1 MKSLISM
8 LGLVCMLLA
17 IIMPTFGQAR
27 TALEVKAVEEGRAA
41 TSAVFPNHDYA
52 VHQVGEMQLY
62 ITNFGIFGRGLATSI
77 DDPPVPPSCE
87 YPKGSNSCYLFGG
100 AFWVGAVV
108 GQDTLVSVGHDGWS
122 NLQEMYPDEFPGGGL
137 IHRSLNDPLTPD
149 AVSEEDIIGIYYDT
163 LVTTTNIDEIEGRW
177 HRPLGIRITQN
188 SYAWSYPHTDDFV
201 LFDMH
206 IENIGVE
213 ELHDVYIGIYVDGDV
228 GAEPIDANWGYSDDI
243 CGFLRA
249 VPIQHG
255 SCTFMDTVNL
265 AWLADNNGDPYSGV
279 YEAQSVP
286 HVTATSLL
294 RTPSPETN
302 ISFNWW
308 LSNATPSLDFGPRER
323 AYTGAWEEPF
333 RDFTTGGLGTPSG
346 DRNKYYIM
354 RNREFD
360 YDQIWTA
367 AIGPD
372 DPLWLYPPQSQALN
386 FSDGYDT
393 RYLLSFGP
401 FDISPGQSQP
411 LSFAYVGGKNLHTN
425 PDNLDNLSWANYD
438 PNEYYWNLDFSDLVN
453 NRRWASWVYD
463 TPGYDTD
470 GDGYA
475 GKMRTCCTGPSDCEQ
490 YYYEGDGVPDFK
502 ASFPPQAPMMRA
514 EEIGGGR
521 VMVKWNG
528 LYSETTPDM
537 LTKALDFE
545 GYNVY
550 FGLDDGP
557 SSLALLAAYDLENF
571 TKFVWVVDVLNPNG
585 VWRAYDNPYL
595 TRELRCLYA
604 SSCDDVSFVPQDYTA
619 DDPLAFGDSLFYF
632 APVGANAS
640 EFGVTT
646 PIEKTYPDQS
656 YPSTLNPAEADS
668 SELTEDGHFKYFE
681 YELSVSDLIPGVTY
695 CYGVTATDFGFP
707 QAGVAP
713 FESSVDMT
721 LICMATSGGCCI
733 GQRGNV
739 DGSLDEA
746 ADISDLVGLVS
757 YVFYEGDR
765 PGCEAEADLNDDNNI
780 DLVDI
785 VILVD
790 YFFRGGPP
798 PIACP

>member
-1 MKSLISM
+1 MR
-8 LGLVCMLLA
+8 C
-17 IIMPTFGQAR
+17 
-27 TALEVKAVEEGRAA
+27 
-41 TSAVFPNHDYA
+41 
-52 VHQVGEMQLY
+52 
-62 ITNFGIFGRGLATSI
+62 
-77 DDPPVPPSCE
+77 C
-87 YPKGSNSCYLFGG
+87 
-100 AFWVGAVV
+100 
-108 GQDTLVSVGHDGWS
+108 
-122 NLQEMYPDEFPGGGL
+122 
-137 IHRSLNDPLTPD
+137 
-149 AVSEEDIIGIYYDT
+149 
-163 LVTTTNIDEIEGRW
+163 
-177 HRPLGIRITQN
+177 
-188 SYAWSYPHTDDFV
+188 
-201 LFDMH
+201 
-206 IENIGVE
+206 
-213 ELHDVYIGIYVDGDV
+213 
-228 GAEPIDANWGYSDDI
+228 NW
-243 CGFLRA
+243 
-249 VPIQHG
+249 
-255 SCTFMDTVNL
+255 
-265 AWLADNNGDPYSGV
+265 
-279 YEAQSVP
+279 
-286 HVTATSLL
+286 
-294 RTPSPETN
+294 
-302 ISFNWW
+302 
-308 LSNATPSLDFGPRER
+308 
-323 AYTGAWEEPF
+323 
-333 RDFTTGGLGTPSG
+333 
-346 DRNKYYIM
+346 
-354 RNREFD
+354 
-360 YDQIWTA
+360 
-367 AIGPD
+367 PD
-372 DPLWLYPPQSQALN
+372 D
-386 FSDGYDT
+386 
-393 RYLLSFGP
+393 
-401 FDISPGQSQP
+401 
-411 LSFAYVGGKNLHTN
+411 
-425 PDNLDNLSWANYD
+425 
-438 PNEYYWNLDFSDLVN
+438 
-453 NRRWASWVYD
+453 
-463 TPGYDTD
+463 
-470 GDGYA
+470 
-475 GKMRTCCTGPSDCEQ
+475 CEF
-490 YYYEGDGVPDFK
+490 YEGDGVPDFK
-502 ASFPPQAPMMRA
+502 AAFPPQAPVMRA

-571 TKFVWVVDVLNPNG
+571 TKFVWVVDALNPDG

-595 TRELRCLYA
+595 TRELRCLYG
-604 SSCDDVSFVPQDYTA
+604 SSCDDLSFDPGGFTA

-780 DLVDI
+780 DLVDMGRPTADSLSVRDVLETLHDSI
-785 VILVD
+785 TACVHTQHGVITV
-790 YFFRGGPP
+790 FFE
-798 PIACP
+798 

>member
-1 MKSLISM
+1 
-8 LGLVCMLLA
+8 MLLA

-122 NLQEMYPDEFPGGGL
+122 NLQEMNPDEFPGGGL

-177 HRPLGIRITQN
+177 HRPLGIQITQN
-188 SYAWSYPHTDDFV
+188 SYAWSYPHADDFV

-228 GAEPIDANWGYSDDI
+228 GAEPIDANMGYSDDI
-243 CGFLRA
+243 CGYLRA

-265 AWLADNNGDPYSGV
+265 AWIADNDGDPYSGV

-308 LSNATPSLDFGPRER
+308 LSNGNAALDFGPRER

-401 FDISPGQSQP
+401 FDISPGQSLP
-411 LSFAYVGGKNLHTN
+411 LSFAYVAGENLHTD
-425 PDNLDNLSWANYD
+425 PDNLDNLSGGNYD
-438 PNEYYWNLDFSDLVN
+438 PAVYYSNLDFSDLVN

-475 GKMRTCCTGPSDCEQ
+475 GKMRCCNWPDDCEF
-490 YYYEGDGVPDFK
+490 YEGDGVPDFK
-502 ASFPPQAPMMRA
+502 AAFPPQAP
-514 EEIGGGR
+514 IVR
-521 VMVKWNG
+521 VEGLDSNRVIVRWNG
-528 LYSETTPDM
+528 LYSETMPDI
-537 LTKALDFE
+537 LTKTLDFE
-545 GYNVY
+545 GYTVY
-550 FGLDDGP
+550 FGLDNNP
-557 SSLALLAAYDLENF
+557 SSLAPIATYDLENF
-571 TKFVWVVDVLNPNG
+571 TKFVWVVDVLNPDG
-585 VWRAYDNPYL
+585 TWHAYDNPYL
-595 TRELRCLYA
+595 TRELRCLYG
-604 SSCDDVSFVPQDYTA
+604 SSCDDVSFVPHNYTV
-619 DDPLAFGDSLFYF
+619 DNPMVYGDSLFYF

-646 PIEKTYPDQS
+646 PIKKTYPNQP
-656 YPSTLNPAEADS
+656 YPSSLDTAQAEPW
-668 SELTEDGHFKYFE
+668 ELTNEGYFKYFE
-681 YELSVSDLIPGVTY
+681 YEFIVGNLIPQVTY
-695 CYGVTATDFGFP
+695 CAGVTAIDFGFP
-707 QAGVAP
+707 QVGVAP
-713 FESSVDMT
+713 FESSLENGMG
-721 LICMATSGGCCI
+721 CATTPATCCI
-733 GQRGNV
+733 GLRGNV